1 MAWLPRYRTGVTKQI
16 ETFSC
21 RESLHAG
28 RFVTMDL
35 STLNAP
41 SCALRFYEALTFFL
55 SPLTSLNLQ
64 WSVFCRGANSPVQPR
79 ICRFLRIRPFLT
91 ARLFQME
98 RSSARCICVMLDH
111 NHEPL
116 KKRLERKRLRVV
128 AELSRKG
135 LDTSGV
141 FNYIDGINN
150 NRPNENDLHDT
161 RAHRVPSRENDGIT
175 GLTKRIDR

>member
-1 MAWLPRYRTGVTKQI
+1 
-16 ETFSC
+16 
-21 RESLHAG
+21 
-28 RFVTMDL
+28 
-35 STLNAP
+35 
-41 SCALRFYEALTFFL
+41 
-55 SPLTSLNLQ
+55 
-64 WSVFCRGANSPVQPR
+64 
-79 ICRFLRIRPFLT
+79 
-91 ARLFQME
+91 ME

-150 NRPNENDLHDT
+150 NRPNENDLHD
-161 RAHRVPSRENDGIT
+161 AREFARTLIESLQAKTTESPD
-175 GLTKRIDR
+175 

>member
-1 MAWLPRYRTGVTKQI
+1 
-16 ETFSC
+16 
-21 RESLHAG
+21 
-28 RFVTMDL
+28 
-35 STLNAP
+35 
-41 SCALRFYEALTFFL
+41 
-55 SPLTSLNLQ
+55 
-64 WSVFCRGANSPVQPR
+64 
-79 ICRFLRIRPFLT
+79 
-91 ARLFQME
+91 ME